1 MGTDLFT
8 NNNIKNLDDSPS
20 IEIKTPQL
28 IYYSGNLIQGMITM
42 IIKKQFLI
50 KKLNVKLHQNIG
62 WIMFNSISNN
72 TETDINEFNI
82 DLNQINSNIVYG
94 QISLS
99 PNSYYFPF
107 EIQIPLNILPTFY
120 YDNDGKKA
128 YITYSIKICIIDS
141 NEKEYSFEYYI
152 VIKMSENIEV
162 DPPFPFSNKMDV
174 KKLQF
179 FNAGSNI
186 LNVQIDQGIFLYNK
200 PIYFQITI
208 DNKNCLATVES
219 VHYILKRYIYL
230 YDKKKLKRA
239 TISDLIIENDIVCKI
254 EEKELRNLYLTINI
268 NDFLINEYNKKYF
281 MILGKTN
288 YKSLI
293 TQCNFLIPTITT
305 NELIKCEYIIS
316 FSLRYEGIY
325 NNDNINRINIP
336 LIISN
341 FSGNN
346 FPINNSNINKNN
358 NNINKSAIYNNNNNI
373 KLNEQISNINNS
385 VNINLNNN
393 IFDNK
398 NNQQENI
405 NNIDINSNI
414 YPDNIYDSIDQD
426 APPAQFK

>member
-1 MGTDLFT
+1 MGTDLFK
-8 NNNIKNLDDSPS
+8 NDNIKKLDDNPS

-28 IYYSGNLIQGMITM
+28 IYYSGKIIQGMITM

-162 DPPFPFSNKMDV
+162 DPPFPFSNKIDV

-186 LNVQIDQGIFLYNK
+186 LNIQINQGIFLYNK
-200 PIYFQITI
+200 PMYFQITI

-219 VHYILKRYIYL
+219 VHYILKRYIYF
-230 YDKKKLKRA
+230 YDKTKIKK
-239 TISDLIIENDIVCKI
+239 SN
-254 EEKELRNLYLTINI
+254 
-268 NDFLINEYNKKYF
+268 YF
-281 MILGKTN
+281 
-288 YKSLI
+288 
-293 TQCNFLIPTITT
+293 
-305 NELIKCEYIIS
+305 
-316 FSLRYEGIY
+316 
-325 NNDNINRINIP
+325 
-336 LIISN
+336 
-341 FSGNN
+341 
-346 FPINNSNINKNN
+346 
-358 NNINKSAIYNNNNNI
+358 
-373 KLNEQISNINNS
+373 
-385 VNINLNNN
+385 
-393 IFDNK
+393 
-398 NNQQENI
+398 
-405 NNIDINSNI
+405 
-414 YPDNIYDSIDQD
+414 
-426 APPAQFK
+426 